1 MTSSDDTIGNIHKD
15 VAQYY
20 GEKIAR
26 HGATANGVDWK
37 DETSQ
42 ELRFA
47 QLARIIDP
55 ETTRSIVDVGC
66 GYGAM
71 LGYLRKIGYRGRYT
85 GTDLAPDMIVAA
97 EQLHGADTNASF
109 LCTSDIPPQ
118 HDVII
123 ASGIFN
129 VRLGFAADDWQGY
142 IEKSIRAFA
151 QQAEQGF
158 AFNCLTS
165 YSDKDRQ
172 RADLFYADPC
182 HFFDLCKRSFS
193 RNVALLH
200 DYDLYEF
207 TMLVRLPR

>member
-1 MTSSDDTIGNIHKD
+1 MTNSKDTIGHIHKD

-20 GEKIAR
+20 GEKLAR

-37 DETSQ
+37 DEGSQ

-55 ETTRSIVDVGC
+55 AATQSIVDVGC

-71 LGYLRKIGYRGRYT
+71 LGYLRRQGYLGRYT
-85 GTDLAPDMIVAA
+85 GTDLAPDMIAAA
-97 EQLHGADTNASF
+97 EKLHGADPKAAF
-109 LCTSDIPPQ
+109 LCTADVPAG
-118 HDVII
+118 HDVVI

-129 VRLGFAADDWQGY
+129 VRLGFAAADWQGY
-142 IEKSIRAFA
+142 IEKSIQSFA
-151 QQAEQGF
+151 QQAKQGF

-172 RADLFYADPC
+172 RVDLFYADPC
-182 HFFDLCKRSFS
+182 YFFDLCKRSYS